1 MNPNIRWSLK
11 KDAYMEL
18 DKDGRSGML
27 IDINTANH
35 CSCNKNAILILKKLK
50 KGNVNISDLTK
61 EIIKENT
68 VSKSIARK
76 DVSDFVNKLKNMKL
90 IDEKN

>member
-1 MNPNIRWSLK
+1 
-11 KDAYMEL
+11 MEL

-50 KGNVNISDLTK
+50 RGNVNISDLTK

>member
-1 MNPNIRWSLK
+1 
-11 KDAYMEL
+11 MEL
-18 DKDGRSGML
+18 DKDGRSGMP

-50 KGNVNISDLTK
+50 RGNVNISDLTK

>member
-1 MNPNIRWSLK
+1 MNANIRWSLK

-18 DKDGRSGML
+18 DNDGNSGML
-27 IDINTANH
+27 IDTNTANH

-61 EIIKENT
+61 EIINKNT
-68 VSKSIARK
+68 VNKSVARK
-76 DVSDFVNKLKNMKL
+76 DVSDFITKLKNMKL

>member
-1 MNPNIRWSLK
+1 MNANIRWSLK

-61 EIIKENT
+61 EIIKEKK
-68 VSKSIARK
+68 VKKAIPMRA
-76 DVSDFVNKLKNMKL
+76 KN
-90 IDEKN
+90 DPRQKN

>member
-1 MNPNIRWSLK
+1 MNANIRWSLK

-18 DKDGRSGML
+18 DNDGNSGML
-27 IDINTANH
+27 IDTNTANH

-50 KGNVNISDLTK
+50 KGNVNISDLTR

-76 DVSDFVNKLKNMKL
+76 DVSDFINKLKNMKL
-90 IDEKN
+90 IDEEN